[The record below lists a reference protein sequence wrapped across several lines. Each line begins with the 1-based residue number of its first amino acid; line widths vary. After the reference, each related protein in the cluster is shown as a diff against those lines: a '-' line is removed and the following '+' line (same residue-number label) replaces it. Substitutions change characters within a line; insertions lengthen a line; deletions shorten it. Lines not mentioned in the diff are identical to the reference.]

1 MQTICPTEIMEC
13 WSVSESYPM
22 SNYYTKNET
31 NEILQDNYYTKAEV
45 DELISTSGEGVTR
58 SEVQEMI
65 DVTVN
70 PIVEE
75 VQRQA
80 QAILN
85 CYTKNEVNQLLEGY
99 AKVENNTLIINEK

>member
-1 MQTICPTEIMEC
+1 MLINPCEDMNRWEVCCTTQ
-13 WSVSESYPM
+13 
-22 SNYYTKNET
+22 
-31 NEILQDNYYTKAEV
+31 LADAQLYYTKAEV

-65 DVTVN
+65 DENVN

-99 AKVENNTLIINEK
+99 AKVENNTLIINEN